1 MQLQLGAQSAEAWML
16 DAAVVAW
23 RLRTALDENLERNV
37 TNYQLRVANTQW
49 PRLSSGCSQP
59 KYA

>member
-16 DAAVVAW
+16 DAAVVAC
-23 RLRTALDENLERNV
+23 RLRTALDENLEMSPSEGGQHSV
-37 TNYQLRVANTQW
+37 
-49 PRLSSGCSQP
+49 PRLSIGCSQP